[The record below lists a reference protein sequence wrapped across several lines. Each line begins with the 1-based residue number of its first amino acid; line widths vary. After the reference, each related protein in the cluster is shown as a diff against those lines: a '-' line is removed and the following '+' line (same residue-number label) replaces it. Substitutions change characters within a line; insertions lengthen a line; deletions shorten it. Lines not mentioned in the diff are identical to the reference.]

1 MKIWINKTVVE
12 SPSQEFK
19 DAIRFDML
27 DDGTKS
33 NLKTNFEEMWRRFE
47 KRGLD
52 AVYEDLLVVAASIY
66 AVDKRVPRS
75 GLYSGE
81 TYDNWTRTLEVSIP
95 VTDIDKWETIKND
108 LEVTLN
114 FLSGDNWM
122 IFFRKTEQRYRVC
135 SDNKKYMLINNKFD
149 GVSLFSGGLDSFSG
163 AIKLL
168 EENKNICFIGCREY
182 NALNNR
188 MQELYALIKNKYHE
202 RNVDIIVFNADP
214 GVPKNI
220 DDQIRSRFTENTS
233 RSRSFL
239 FLAAAIAAAS
249 LIGDNVPVYIPE
261 NGFIGLNMPLT
272 PSRFGSCS
280 TRTTHVLFLNSFN
293 NILKKLQIKHNV
305 ENFFA
310 FKSKGEIVELVRNS
324 DAFIRGAGR
333 TISCSH
339 PMRGEKGVLGRPRN
353 CGYCFPC
360 LIRRASLTGIDI
372 EDQYLDDYVDAY
384 KISAEFIRNQ
394 KYANPDEGRTKDLKA
409 VLFAL
414 HDY

>member
-1 MKIWINKTVVE
+1 
-12 SPSQEFK
+12 
-19 DAIRFDML
+19 
-27 DDGTKS
+27 
-33 NLKTNFEEMWRRFE
+33 
-47 KRGLD
+47 
-52 AVYEDLLVVAASIY
+52 
-66 AVDKRVPRS
+66 
-75 GLYSGE
+75 
-81 TYDNWTRTLEVSIP
+81 
-95 VTDIDKWETIKND
+95 
-108 LEVTLN
+108 
-114 FLSGDNWM
+114 
-122 IFFRKTEQRYRVC
+122 
-135 SDNKKYMLINNKFD
+135 
-149 GVSLFSGGLDSFSG
+149 
-163 AIKLL
+163 
-168 EENKNICFIGCREY
+168 
-182 NALNNR
+182 
-188 MQELYALIKNKYHE
+188 
-202 RNVDIIVFNADP
+202 
-214 GVPKNI
+214 
-220 DDQIRSRFTENTS
+220 
-233 RSRSFL
+233 
-239 FLAAAIAAAS
+239 
-249 LIGDNVPVYIPE
+249 
-261 NGFIGLNMPLT
+261 MPLT

-414 HDY
+414 HDYLKNGSVEYYENKMIALGGLSLNEIRQFVRVYIKGMEEIKIMIEAQAAKNGLDLLEYVNSGIKNE